1 MGVKQWIFQRASNAL
16 VVLFGLWLLATLING
31 VTSSTLNDALTGD
44 ISRVFLVIV
53 LVAASLNSI
62 LAGWQIAG
70 DYAHKIGMSEKLMTA
85 VGAAISLAY
94 LALGLKLI
102 I

>member
-44 ISRVFLVIV
+44 ISRVF
-53 LVAASLNSI
+53 
-62 LAGWQIAG
+62 
-70 DYAHKIGMSEKLMTA
+70 
-85 VGAAISLAY
+85 
-94 LALGLKLI
+94 
-102 I
+102 

>member
-44 ISRVFLVIV
+44 ISRVFLVLV

-70 DYAHKIGMSEKLMTA
+70 DYAHKIGMNEKLMTA

-102 I
+102 F

>member
-44 ISRVFLVIV
+44 ISRVFLVLV

-70 DYAHKIGMSEKLMTA
+70 DYAHTIGMSEKLMTA

-102 I
+102 F